1 MAVDP
6 IATAAFD
13 EPPPPELPVYEDPAY
28 PTTFPKNKCTHAMIH
43 RAVEQSLRL
52 FENDDTTEVDWVFEA
67 PWTWTVC
74 VCSPTNLDVYA
85 VYSARVWSHGDV
97 WLLEAAR
104 VTKACGFPPE
114 PPFRINLARSVQH
127 LLTQPNSSP
136 VSIDANPMVAWPTPP
151 PPPPPPPRSSPL
163 SATEERTLTRSFV
176 KQMADM
182 LKGSWKAKMEA
193 ARVLVCLR
201 SPVEIDAIV
210 STGALQIAEKDIVSN
225 EAWSALPEYSAT
237 DYMRL
242 LNAIVANT
250 QSATTPLDV
259 IRVLWAQ
266 VLEKGTYFDRS
277 MRRQA
282 ARALSCMDTNDL
294 VSAIGMPDLQR
305 AFARDDD
312 TFTDRRIRASL
323 RRKRAEFTFT
333 STECRTTD

>member
-6 IATAAFD
+6 IATAEF

-28 PTTFPKNKCTHAMIH
+28 PTTFPKSACTHAVIY

-52 FENDDTTEVDWVFEA
+52 FENDDTTEVDWVFKV
-67 PWTWTVC
+67 PWTWNVC

-85 VYSARVWSHGDV
+85 VYSVRVWSHGDV

-114 PPFRINLARSVQH
+114 PPFRINLARSVRH
-127 LLTQPNSSP
+127 LTQPNSSP
-136 VSIDANPMVAWPTPP
+136 LSIDANPMVAWPSP

-176 KQMADM
+176 KPLTDM
-182 LKGSWKAKMEA
+182 LRGGRGGCSWKAKMEA

-210 STGALQIAEKDIVSN
+210 STGALQIAENDILSN
-225 EAWSALPEYSAT
+225 EAWSALPEYFAA

-250 QSATTPLDV
+250 QRATIPLDV
-259 IRVLWAQ
+259 IRALWAQ
-266 VLEKGTYFDRS
+266 VLEMGTYFDRS

-305 AFARDDD
+305 AF
-312 TFTDRRIRASL
+312 
-323 RRKRAEFTFT
+323 
-333 STECRTTD
+333 

>member
-1 MAVDP
+1 
-6 IATAAFD
+6 
-13 EPPPPELPVYEDPAY
+13 
-28 PTTFPKNKCTHAMIH
+28 
-43 RAVEQSLRL
+43 VEQSLRL
-52 FENDDTTEVDWVFEA
+52 FENDDTTEVDWVFKA

-85 VYSARVWSHGDV
+85 VYSVHVWSHGDV

-114 PPFRINLARSVQH
+114 PPFRFNLARSVQH
-127 LLTQPNSSP
+127 LLTQPNSSS
-136 VSIDANPMVAWPTPP
+136 VSIDANRMIAWPT

-176 KQMADM
+176 KQMAD
-182 LKGSWKAKMEA
+182 LLNGSWKAKLEA

-201 SPVEIDAIV
+201 SSVEIDAIV
-210 STGALQIAEKDIVSN
+210 STGALQTAENDIVSN

>member
-6 IATAAFD
+6 IATATF
-13 EPPPPELPVYEDPAY
+13 EPPPELPVYEDPAY

-52 FENDDTTEVDWVFEA
+52 FENDDTTEVDWVFEV

-74 VCSPTNLDVYA
+74 VCSPTNLDVYT
-85 VYSARVWSHGDV
+85 VYCVRVWSHGNV

-104 VTKACGFPPE
+104 ATKACGFPPE
-114 PPFRINLARSVQH
+114 PPFRINLARCVQY
-127 LLTQPNSSP
+127 LIIQPDSSP
-136 VSIDANPMVAWPTPP
+136 RSVDANPMVAWPTPP

-163 SATEERTLTRSFV
+163 SATEERTLTLSFV

-182 LKGSWKAKMEA
+182 LKGSWKTKMEA

-250 QSATTPLDV
+250 HSATNTTLDV

-266 VLEKGTYFDRS
+266 VLEKGTFFDRS

-282 ARALSCMDTNDL
+282 ARALSCMDTDDL
-294 VSAIGMPDLQR
+294 VSAIGMRDLQR
-305 AFARDDD
+305 AFARNDD
-312 TFTDRRIRASL
+312 TFTDQRIRASL
-323 RRKRAEFTFT
+323 RRKRADFTFT